1 MELGYSND
9 HQYKSIDSVLGDFYS
24 DLFDGIT
31 MIMRPVIGGV
41 DILRRVRRSAVV
53 QRDLYK
59 ISQWDFEKRERF
71 LDALTDMVSK
81 DFYNNEFVDK
91 LETKLSGLEEFSETF
106 KHLEQLTNGLTGQ
119 QKYQMI
125 RLSLDKLNGKM
136 FSIRNQISSRMW
148 DKKEDTNQLLILDQ
162 IIYLTQKLIELTL
175 EAMRKKS
182 DIGYLPVIIFTLL
195 KLEAFHRNKISF
207 DEFQNFISELSLLDI
222 NEEPVSKNYSVV
234 FDTLPA

>member
-1 MELGYSND
+1 MKLGYSDN
-9 HQYKSIDSVLGDFYS
+9 HQYKSIDSVLGAFYS

-41 DILRRVRRSAVV
+41 DYLRQVRRSAAV

-59 ISQWDFEKRERF
+59 ISQWDFEKRERL

-81 DFYNNEFVDK
+81 DIYNDEFVNK
-91 LETKLSGLEEFSETF
+91 LETKVSELEEFSETF
-106 KHLEQLTNGLTGQ
+106 KHLEQLANGLTAQ
-119 QKYQMI
+119 QNI
-125 RLSLDKLNGKM
+125 EILRLSLDKLNGRM

-162 IIYLTQKLIELTL
+162 IIYLTQKLIEQALV
-175 EAMRKKS
+175 MRKKS
-182 DIGYLPVIIFTLL
+182 DIEFLPVIVFTLL
-195 KLEAFHRNKISF
+195 KLEAFHRGKITL
-207 DEFQNFISELSLLDI
+207 DEFQNFISELSFLDI
-222 NEEPVSKNYSVV
+222 NEEQVSKNYSVV

>member
-1 MELGYSND
+1 MELGYSDN
-9 HQYKSIDSVLGDFYS
+9 HQYKSIDSVLGAFYS

-41 DILRRVRRSAVV
+41 DYLRQMRRSAVV

-59 ISQWDFEKRERF
+59 ISQWDFEKRERL

-81 DFYNNEFVDK
+81 DVYDDEFVNK
-91 LETKLSGLEEFSETF
+91 LETKLSGLKEFSETF
-106 KHLEQLTNGLTGQ
+106 KHLEQLANGLTGQ
-119 QKYQMI
+119 QQYEII
-125 RLSLDKLNGKM
+125 RLSLDKLNGRM

-148 DKKEDTNQLLILDQ
+148 DKKEDTNQLFVLDQ
-162 IIYLTQKLIELTL
+162 IIYLTQKLIERAL

-182 DIGYLPVIIFTLL
+182 DIGFLSVIIFTLL
-195 KLEAFHRNKISF
+195 KLEAFHRRKITL
-207 DEFQNFISELSLLDI
+207 DEFQNFISELSFLDI
-222 NEEPVSKNYSVV
+222 NEEPISKNYSVV

>member
-1 MELGYSND
+1 MELGYSDN

-41 DILRRVRRSAVV
+41 DYLRQIRRSAVV

-59 ISQWDFEKRERF
+59 ISQWDFEKRERL
-71 LDALTDMVSK
+71 LDALTDTVSK
-81 DFYNNEFVDK
+81 DIYNDEFVNK
-91 LETKLSGLEEFSETF
+91 LENKVSGLEEFSETF
-106 KHLEQLTNGLTGQ
+106 KHLEQLGNSLTGQ
-119 QKYQMI
+119 QKFEII

-148 DKKEDTNQLLILDQ
+148 EKKEDTNQLLILDQ
-162 IIYLTQKLIELTL
+162 IIYLTEKLIEQGL
-175 EAMRKKS
+175 EALRKKS
-182 DIGYLPVIIFTLL
+182 DGGFIPIIVFTLL
-195 KLEAFHRNKISF
+195 KLEAFHRGKITL
-207 DEFQNFISELSLLDI
+207 DEFQNFISELSFLDI
-222 NEEPVSKNYSVV
+222 NEEPVSKNYNVV